1 MAKKSGSKGGV
12 LNENFQYITADQ
24 KIDEEFVNKIRRLHE
39 IFPSCSKNE
48 ISTVLEY
55 YNCDETKAAEAL
67 TEDGG
72 RKALSSWTVHGNNKS
87 KNNKNKKKNKRKDKK
102 SAQDNSSTTNCTEGD
117 DSSSLHSNNIDQELD
132 KDGIQKTENEEILPV
147 ELEAQHDSEM
157 NAAANTDSLD
167 HLRTVPFDKME
178 NHCSR
183 NQILSETEVQQEL
196 RTDSNSN
203 VQYIEKQHSAI
214 ENNNRSNPSSATV
227 QIHEFHETEAKEPKH
242 PQHEDDHSVQAR
254 SSPRQRTNS
263 FQRSKALSVSEDYS
277 SSGSLASQVTN
288 APGGKAIDKC
298 RKDLNRQA
306 VSLQRIEHL
315 LEKGLDE
322 STKRLKNS
330 FQEIRKLID
339 KRQEQLEEE
348 MNQVKEAAV
357 RLLKQRKDLATELK
371 KRVDRSQSLPES
383 EWNLLRQDI
392 KQFVVERKYDDELGK
407 TVWFCWSK
415 ENITEEI
422 NKFGEVVPVK
432 NSYNQRLVSIIDPTV
447 STIIPEASHSPS
459 PSSEDTSAL
468 DKSDVHNPA
477 DLTEADDHLPEEK
490 VLVQNKTNTQ
500 GIRVFSNKRYN
511 SPNFPDRYP
520 NYNSRGRAPWR
531 NRGQGGGRFPR
542 SRPFEHRYYGGSE
555 RTETR
560 PQSMDKQQQSNF
572 SSSEPNANIDQVN
585 PNSVFPSDDQGFMK
599 PNRRGPYSGYRQ
611 MRSGSGHPFRHG
623 RGANFSRSTN
633 ESFTS
638 RTESAIENANGK
650 QDSSHGNS
658 DNMNGLDI
666 H

>member
-1 MAKKSGSKGGV
+1 MAKKGGSKGGV

-24 KIDEEFVNKIRRLHE
+24 KIDEEFVNKIKRLHE
-39 IFPSCSKNE
+39 IFPSSSKSE
-48 ISTVLEY
+48 ISTILEY
-55 YNCDETKAAEAL
+55 YSCDETKAADAL

-132 KDGIQKTENEEILPV
+132 KEGVQKSENEELAV
-147 ELEAQHDSEM
+147 ELEAQHDNEVNIM
-157 NAAANTDSLD
+157 ADTDSDLPP
-167 HLRTVPFDKME
+167 VPFTKME
-178 NHCSR
+178 NHCSE

-196 RTDSNSN
+196 RTDSNSS
-203 VQYIEKQHSAI
+203 VQCIEKQHASVENSHKSYQPSAI
-214 ENNNRSNPSSATV
+214 AQV
-227 QIHEFHETEAKEPKH
+227 HELYETEMKEVKY
-242 PQHEDDHSVQAR
+242 PQHEDDYSLQTR

-306 VSLQRIEHL
+306 VSLQRIENL

-322 STKRLKNS
+322 SSKRLKNS

-348 MNQVKEAAV
+348 MNQVKETAV
-357 RLLKQRKDLATELK
+357 RLLKQRKDLAAELK
-371 KRVDRSQSLPES
+371 KRVDRSQSLSES
-383 EWNLLRQDI
+383 EWNVLRQDI

-432 NSYNQRLVSIIDPTV
+432 NSYNQRLLSIIDPTV
-447 STIIPEASHSPS
+447 SVTIPEASHSPS

-468 DKSDVHNPA
+468 S
-477 DLTEADDHLPEEK
+477 L
-490 VLVQNKTNTQ
+490 
-500 GIRVFSNKRYN
+500 
-511 SPNFPDRYP
+511 
-520 NYNSRGRAPWR
+520 
-531 NRGQGGGRFPR
+531 
-542 SRPFEHRYYGGSE
+542 
-555 RTETR
+555 
-560 PQSMDKQQQSNF
+560 
-572 SSSEPNANIDQVN
+572 
-585 PNSVFPSDDQGFMK
+585 
-599 PNRRGPYSGYRQ
+599 
-611 MRSGSGHPFRHG
+611 
-623 RGANFSRSTN
+623 
-633 ESFTS
+633 
-638 RTESAIENANGK
+638 
-650 QDSSHGNS
+650 
-658 DNMNGLDI
+658 I
-666 H
+666 HI

>member
-1 MAKKSGSKGGV
+1 MAKKGGSKGGV

-24 KIDEEFVNKIRRLHE
+24 KIDEEFVNKIKRLHE
-39 IFPSCSKNE
+39 IFPSSSKSE
-48 ISTVLEY
+48 ISTILEY
-55 YNCDETKAAEAL
+55 YSCDETKAADAL

-132 KDGIQKTENEEILPV
+132 KEGVQKSENEELAV
-147 ELEAQHDSEM
+147 ELEAQHDSEVNIM
-157 NAAANTDSLD
+157 ADTDSDLPP
-167 HLRTVPFDKME
+167 VPFTKME
-178 NHCSR
+178 NHCSE
-183 NQILSETEVQQEL
+183 NQILSETDVQQEL
-196 RTDSNSN
+196 RTDSNSS
-203 VQYIEKQHSAI
+203 VQCIEKQHASVENSHKSYQPSAI
-214 ENNNRSNPSSATV
+214 AQV
-227 QIHEFHETEAKEPKH
+227 HELYETEMKEVKY
-242 PQHEDDHSVQAR
+242 PQHEDDYSLQTR

-306 VSLQRIEHL
+306 VSLQRIENL

-322 STKRLKNS
+322 SSKRLKNS

-348 MNQVKEAAV
+348 MNQVKETAV
-357 RLLKQRKDLATELK
+357 RLLKQRKDLAAELK
-371 KRVDRSQSLPES
+371 KRVDRSQSLSES
-383 EWNLLRQDI
+383 EWNVLRQDI

-432 NSYNQRLVSIIDPTV
+432 NSYNQRLLSIIDPTV
-447 STIIPEASHSPS
+447 SVTIPEASHSPS

-468 DKSDVHNPA
+468 DKSDVSNPA
-477 DLTEADDHLPEEK
+477 DLTETGDHLPGEK

-531 NRGQGGGRFPR
+531 SRGQAGGRFPR
-542 SRPFEHRYYGGSE
+542 SRPFEHRYYSGNE
-555 RTETR
+555 RTEAR
-560 PQSMDKQQQSNF
+560 PPSLDKQQNDF

-585 PNSVFPSDDQGFMK
+585 PNSVFSSDGQGFMK
-599 PNRRGPYSGYRQ
+599 PNRRGQYSGYRQ

-623 RGANFSRSTN
+623 RGANFSRSSN

-638 RTESAIENANGK
+638 RTETATENTNGK
-650 QDSSHGNS
+650 QNYSHGSS
-658 DNMNGLDI
+658 DNVNGLDS